1 MKKLLSTLV
10 LAPLAVASCGY
21 GTNLKT
27 GQSVSE
33 TKTID
38 GHEYT
43 YSFVTND
50 NGLVD
55 KMAGNHTIIKG
66 SLTDDIKLH
75 KIFVTSKAGTD
86 KLSCIKQNDTTFE
99 FTATTKDVIPPENEN
114 AGKECADG
122 ELRLLNDA
130 MHTYEFYTPN
140 AIDTA
145 DIVTSIG
152 AATDIESTFVATTNL
167 VLKNNVDYATKFGLT
182 AAAPADF
189 KAALAMFAKN
199 DIKSLENIYTYNSG
213 DNNAYAKM
221 IMESIRAL
229 KA

>member
-43 YSFVTND
+43 YSFVTNE

-55 KMAGNHTIIKG
+55 KMAGNHTILKG

-75 KIFVTSKAGTD
+75 KIIVTSKSGEN
-86 KLSCIKQNDTTFE
+86 KVSCVAQDETTYVISS
-99 FTATTKDVIPPENEN
+99 TIKDVILEGPNKD
-114 AGKECADG
+114 KECADG
-122 ELRLLNDA
+122 EIKLADKA
-130 MHTYEFYTPN
+130 MHTFEFFTK
-140 AIDTA
+140 
-145 DIVTSIG
+145 TSIITTDTVAAVG
-152 AATDIESTFVATTNL
+152 AGLETPMVVISDLA
-167 VLKNNVDYATKFGLT
+167 LKNNVNDVTKYGFT
-182 AAAPADF
+182 AAAPKDF
-189 KAALAMFAKN
+189 DDALAMFAKN

>member
-27 GQSVSE
+27 GQSVEE

-38 GHEYT
+38 GHEYM

-55 KMAGNHTIIKG
+55 KIAGNHTIIKG

-75 KIFVTSKAGTD
+75 KIFVTATPGENKV
-86 KLSCIKQNDTTFE
+86 SCVVQNDTSFE
-99 FTATTKDVIPPENEN
+99 FTSTTKDVIKEGPN
-114 AGKECADG
+114 AGKECNEGD
-122 ELRLLNDA
+122 LRLEDKV
-130 MHTYEFYTPN
+130 MHTFEFYTPN

-145 DIVTSIG
+145 DIEASIG
-152 AATDIESTFVATTNL
+152 AATDIAATLVATRNL
-167 VLKNNVDYATKFGLT
+167 VVKNNVNYATKFGLT
-182 AAAPADF
+182 AAAP
-189 KAALAMFAKN
+189 KAFNDALAMFAKN
-199 DIKSLENIYTYNSG
+199 DIKSLENLYTYNSG

-221 IMESIRAL
+221 IMASVRAL